1 LLLNVL
7 FLRQASVELENLGL
21 QSQELLLILIQ
32 RDLEL
37 IDLELVLAALFLEQD
52 RQLLD
57 LLVLLNTHGFH
68 LLGHSQQVGLVL
80 IVELLVLSLELALL
94 LGSLLLK
101 TLQLSQVFTSA
112 SLTLLEQSLE
122 LRCELILLLLEGS
135 LVAILQVCEL
145 VRVSTRLI
153 VKLLVPKLLRR

>member
-1 LLLNVL
+1 
-7 FLRQASVELENLGL
+7 
-21 QSQELLLILIQ
+21 
-32 RDLEL
+32 
-37 IDLELVLAALFLEQD
+37 
-52 RQLLD
+52 
-57 LLVLLNTHGFH
+57 

-145 VRVSTRLI
+145 VRVSARLI